1 MLEIQGLIFTSLD
14 VEVCFEICL
23 SARLRSGVKATIQ
36 NCGSLMETKKN
47 EQSLLK
53 VSYDKAVELILKAST
68 EYFNSA
74 KNLTD
79 SNMELVR

>member
-1 MLEIQGLIFTSLD
+1 MQGLIFKTLD

-23 SARLRSGVKATIQ
+23 SARLRSGVKTTIQ
-36 NCGSLMETKKN
+36 NCSTLMEVKKN

-53 VSYDKAVELILKAST
+53 VSYEKAIDLILNASV

-74 KNLTD
+74 KGLHD
-79 SNMELVR
+79 SNMDLAK